1 MILNGYSGGGNITQI
16 VLMGDK
22 KVLLSTLINVEL
34 ADWANNSRYVWLERF
49 WENISSSSIY
59 STMTTHGHWRPNVA
73 HMSMATQLPS
83 PDLSSAHLI
92 AN

>member
-1 MILNGYSGGGNITQI
+1 MTLNGCSGGGNITRI

-22 KVLLSTLINVEL
+22 KVLLSALMNVEL
-34 ADWANNSRYVWLERF
+34 ADWADNSRYVWLERF
-49 WENISSSSIY
+49 QENVSSSSNY
-59 STMTTHGHWRPNVA
+59 SAMTTHGHCRPIVA
-73 HMSMATQLPS
+73 HMSMAVQLPR